1 MGTFKDLL
9 AWQKSLTLAKKVYQ
23 VTGNFPT
30 EERFGLVNQMRRC
43 AVSIPSNIAEGYGRG
58 SDKELLRFLYVALGS
73 SNELETQLILS
84 LELSFMKEEDY
95 ILRKVGT
102 ENSFRVPEG
111 YFEGLTSDIMNK
123 LPEKE
128 KPAFV
133 QKEPTMWDKVKPW
146 LYMAAMFAGAA
157 LIIRVASADRQ
168 PASNADYVAAEETDK
183 EMQYIN
189 EVVDNSMLDDYSLYV
204 YLSDMEAE

>member
-23 VTGNFPT
+23 VTDNFPT

-84 LELSFMKEEDY
+84 LELSFMKEEDSRMLQGLNTEVNKM
-95 ILRKVGT
+95 ILSLIYRRKNGLDK
-102 ENSFRVPEG
+102 NSR
-111 YFEGLTSDIMNK
+111 T
-123 LPEKE
+123 
-128 KPAFV
+128 
-133 QKEPTMWDKVKPW
+133 
-146 LYMAAMFAGAA
+146 
-157 LIIRVASADRQ
+157 
-168 PASNADYVAAEETDK
+168 
-183 EMQYIN
+183 
-189 EVVDNSMLDDYSLYV
+189 
-204 YLSDMEAE
+204 

>member
-30 EERFGLVNQMRRC
+30 EERFGLVNQMRSC

-84 LELSFMKEEDY
+84 LELSFMKEEDSRMLQGLNTEVNKM
-95 ILRKVGT
+95 ILSLIYRRKNGLDK
-102 ENSFRVPEG
+102 NSR
-111 YFEGLTSDIMNK
+111 T
-123 LPEKE
+123 
-128 KPAFV
+128 
-133 QKEPTMWDKVKPW
+133 
-146 LYMAAMFAGAA
+146 
-157 LIIRVASADRQ
+157 
-168 PASNADYVAAEETDK
+168 
-183 EMQYIN
+183 
-189 EVVDNSMLDDYSLYV
+189 
-204 YLSDMEAE
+204 

>member
-84 LELSFMKEEDY
+84 LELSFMKEEDSRM
-95 ILRKVGT
+95 LQ
-102 ENSFRVPEG
+102 
-111 YFEGLTSDIMNK
+111 GLNLSLIHIS
-123 LPEKE
+123 
-128 KPAFV
+128 
-133 QKEPTMWDKVKPW
+133 EPTRP
-146 LYMAAMFAGAA
+146 
-157 LIIRVASADRQ
+157 
-168 PASNADYVAAEETDK
+168 
-183 EMQYIN
+183 
-189 EVVDNSMLDDYSLYV
+189 
-204 YLSDMEAE
+204 

>member
-84 LELSFMKEEDY
+84 LELSFMKEDDSRMLQGLNTEVNKM
-95 ILRKVGT
+95 ILSLIYRRKNGLDK
-102 ENSFRVPEG
+102 NSR
-111 YFEGLTSDIMNK
+111 T
-123 LPEKE
+123 
-128 KPAFV
+128 
-133 QKEPTMWDKVKPW
+133 
-146 LYMAAMFAGAA
+146 
-157 LIIRVASADRQ
+157 
-168 PASNADYVAAEETDK
+168 
-183 EMQYIN
+183 
-189 EVVDNSMLDDYSLYV
+189 
-204 YLSDMEAE
+204 

>member
-84 LELSFMKEEDY
+84 LELSFMKEEDSRMLRGLNTEVNKM
-95 ILRKVGT
+95 ILSLIYRRKNGLDK
-102 ENSFRVPEG
+102 NSR
-111 YFEGLTSDIMNK
+111 T
-123 LPEKE
+123 
-128 KPAFV
+128 
-133 QKEPTMWDKVKPW
+133 
-146 LYMAAMFAGAA
+146 
-157 LIIRVASADRQ
+157 
-168 PASNADYVAAEETDK
+168 
-183 EMQYIN
+183 
-189 EVVDNSMLDDYSLYV
+189 
-204 YLSDMEAE
+204 

>member
-84 LELSFMKEEDY
+84 LELSFMKEEDSRMLQGLNTEVNKM
-95 ILRKVGT
+95 ILSLIYRRK
-102 ENSFRVPEG
+102 N
-111 YFEGLTSDIMNK
+111 GL
-123 LPEKE
+123 
-128 KPAFV
+128 
-133 QKEPTMWDKVKPW
+133 DKNT
-146 LYMAAMFAGAA
+146 
-157 LIIRVASADRQ
+157 R
-168 PASNADYVAAEETDK
+168 T
-183 EMQYIN
+183 
-189 EVVDNSMLDDYSLYV
+189 
-204 YLSDMEAE
+204 

>member
-84 LELSFMKEEDY
+84 LELSFMKEEDSRMLQGLNTEVNKM
-95 ILRKVGT
+95 ILSLIYRRKNGFDK
-102 ENSFRVPEG
+102 NSR
-111 YFEGLTSDIMNK
+111 T
-123 LPEKE
+123 
-128 KPAFV
+128 
-133 QKEPTMWDKVKPW
+133 
-146 LYMAAMFAGAA
+146 
-157 LIIRVASADRQ
+157 
-168 PASNADYVAAEETDK
+168 
-183 EMQYIN
+183 
-189 EVVDNSMLDDYSLYV
+189 
-204 YLSDMEAE
+204 

>member
-84 LELSFMKEEDY
+84 LELSFMKEEDSRMLQGLNTEVNKM
-95 ILRKVGT
+95 ILSLIYRRKNGLDK
-102 ENSFRVPEG
+102 NSRT
-111 YFEGLTSDIMNK
+111 FE
-123 LPEKE
+123 
-128 KPAFV
+128 
-133 QKEPTMWDKVKPW
+133 
-146 LYMAAMFAGAA
+146 
-157 LIIRVASADRQ
+157 
-168 PASNADYVAAEETDK
+168 
-183 EMQYIN
+183 
-189 EVVDNSMLDDYSLYV
+189 
-204 YLSDMEAE
+204 

>member
-30 EERFGLVNQMRRC
+30 EERFGLVNQMHRC

-84 LELSFMKEEDY
+84 LELSFMKEEDSRMLQGLNTEVNKM
-95 ILRKVGT
+95 ILSLIYRRKNGLDK
-102 ENSFRVPEG
+102 NSR
-111 YFEGLTSDIMNK
+111 T
-123 LPEKE
+123 
-128 KPAFV
+128 
-133 QKEPTMWDKVKPW
+133 
-146 LYMAAMFAGAA
+146 
-157 LIIRVASADRQ
+157 
-168 PASNADYVAAEETDK
+168 
-183 EMQYIN
+183 
-189 EVVDNSMLDDYSLYV
+189 
-204 YLSDMEAE
+204 

>member
-84 LELSFMKEEDY
+84 LELSFMKEEDSRMLQGLNTEVNKM
-95 ILRKVGT
+95 ILSLIYRRKNGLDK
-102 ENSFRVPEG
+102 NSR
-111 YFEGLTSDIMNK
+111 T
-123 LPEKE
+123 
-128 KPAFV
+128 
-133 QKEPTMWDKVKPW
+133 
-146 LYMAAMFAGAA
+146 
-157 LIIRVASADRQ
+157 
-168 PASNADYVAAEETDK
+168 
-183 EMQYIN
+183 
-189 EVVDNSMLDDYSLYV
+189 
-204 YLSDMEAE
+204 

>member
-84 LELSFMKEEDY
+84 LELSFMKEEDSR
-95 ILRKVGT
+95 ILQGLNTEVNKMILSLIYRRKNGLDK
-102 ENSFRVPEG
+102 NSR
-111 YFEGLTSDIMNK
+111 T
-123 LPEKE
+123 
-128 KPAFV
+128 
-133 QKEPTMWDKVKPW
+133 
-146 LYMAAMFAGAA
+146 
-157 LIIRVASADRQ
+157 
-168 PASNADYVAAEETDK
+168 
-183 EMQYIN
+183 
-189 EVVDNSMLDDYSLYV
+189 
-204 YLSDMEAE
+204 

>member
-84 LELSFMKEEDY
+84 LELSFMKEEDSRMLQGLNTEVNKM
-95 ILRKVGT
+95 ILSLIYRRK
-102 ENSFRVPEG
+102 N
-111 YFEGLTSDIMNK
+111 GL
-123 LPEKE
+123 
-128 KPAFV
+128 
-133 QKEPTMWDKVKPW
+133 DKN
-146 LYMAAMFAGAA
+146 L
-157 LIIRVASADRQ
+157 R
-168 PASNADYVAAEETDK
+168 T
-183 EMQYIN
+183 
-189 EVVDNSMLDDYSLYV
+189 
-204 YLSDMEAE
+204 

>member
-84 LELSFMKEEDY
+84 LELSFMKEEDSRMLQGLNTGVNKM
-95 ILRKVGT
+95 ILSLIYRRKNGLDK
-102 ENSFRVPEG
+102 NSR
-111 YFEGLTSDIMNK
+111 T
-123 LPEKE
+123 
-128 KPAFV
+128 
-133 QKEPTMWDKVKPW
+133 
-146 LYMAAMFAGAA
+146 
-157 LIIRVASADRQ
+157 
-168 PASNADYVAAEETDK
+168 
-183 EMQYIN
+183 
-189 EVVDNSMLDDYSLYV
+189 
-204 YLSDMEAE
+204 

>member
-30 EERFGLVNQMRRC
+30 EERFGLINQMRRC

-84 LELSFMKEEDY
+84 LELSFMKEEDSRMLQGLNTEVNKM
-95 ILRKVGT
+95 ILSLIYRRKNGLDK
-102 ENSFRVPEG
+102 NSR
-111 YFEGLTSDIMNK
+111 T
-123 LPEKE
+123 
-128 KPAFV
+128 
-133 QKEPTMWDKVKPW
+133 
-146 LYMAAMFAGAA
+146 
-157 LIIRVASADRQ
+157 
-168 PASNADYVAAEETDK
+168 
-183 EMQYIN
+183 
-189 EVVDNSMLDDYSLYV
+189 
-204 YLSDMEAE
+204 

>member
-84 LELSFMKEEDY
+84 LELSFMKEEDSRMLQGLNTEVNKM
-95 ILRKVGT
+95 ILSLIYRRK
-102 ENSFRVPEG
+102 N
-111 YFEGLTSDIMNK
+111 GL
-123 LPEKE
+123 
-128 KPAFV
+128 
-133 QKEPTMWDKVKPW
+133 DKNP
-146 LYMAAMFAGAA
+146 
-157 LIIRVASADRQ
+157 R
-168 PASNADYVAAEETDK
+168 T
-183 EMQYIN
+183 
-189 EVVDNSMLDDYSLYV
+189 
-204 YLSDMEAE
+204 

>member
-30 EERFGLVNQMRRC
+30 EERFGLVNQMRRR

-84 LELSFMKEEDY
+84 LELSFMKEEDSRMLQGLNTEVNKM
-95 ILRKVGT
+95 ILSLIYRRKNGLDK
-102 ENSFRVPEG
+102 NSR
-111 YFEGLTSDIMNK
+111 T
-123 LPEKE
+123 
-128 KPAFV
+128 
-133 QKEPTMWDKVKPW
+133 
-146 LYMAAMFAGAA
+146 
-157 LIIRVASADRQ
+157 
-168 PASNADYVAAEETDK
+168 
-183 EMQYIN
+183 
-189 EVVDNSMLDDYSLYV
+189 
-204 YLSDMEAE
+204 

>member
-30 EERFGLVNQMRRC
+30 EGRFGLVNQMRRC

-84 LELSFMKEEDY
+84 LELSFMKEEDSRMLQGLNTEVNKM
-95 ILRKVGT
+95 ILSLIYRRKNGLDK
-102 ENSFRVPEG
+102 NSR
-111 YFEGLTSDIMNK
+111 T
-123 LPEKE
+123 
-128 KPAFV
+128 
-133 QKEPTMWDKVKPW
+133 
-146 LYMAAMFAGAA
+146 
-157 LIIRVASADRQ
+157 
-168 PASNADYVAAEETDK
+168 
-183 EMQYIN
+183 
-189 EVVDNSMLDDYSLYV
+189 
-204 YLSDMEAE
+204 

>member
-43 AVSIPSNIAEGYGRG
+43 VVSIPSNIAEGYGRG

-84 LELSFMKEEDY
+84 LELSFMKEEDSRMLQGLNTEVNKM
-95 ILRKVGT
+95 ILSLIYRRKNGLDK
-102 ENSFRVPEG
+102 NSR
-111 YFEGLTSDIMNK
+111 T
-123 LPEKE
+123 
-128 KPAFV
+128 
-133 QKEPTMWDKVKPW
+133 
-146 LYMAAMFAGAA
+146 
-157 LIIRVASADRQ
+157 
-168 PASNADYVAAEETDK
+168 
-183 EMQYIN
+183 
-189 EVVDNSMLDDYSLYV
+189 
-204 YLSDMEAE
+204 